1 MDPNQKPRSYVLC
14 PSTRRGKMIYDHQ
27 EAHRVRRRMEARNG
41 VKFKVYKCETCK
53 MWHITS
59 QPDKDDFRREL
70 LDD

>member
-1 MDPNQKPRSYVLC
+1 
-14 PSTRRGKMIYDHQ
+14 MIYDHQ
-27 EAHRVRRRMEARNG
+27 EAHRVRRRMEAKNG

-59 QPDKDDFRREL
+59 QPEKDDFRREL